1 MTLGVDEKLSKADW
15 LSAPG
20 IQAVFS
26 AIERDGDEARV
37 VGGAVR
43 NTLLNHPVPDVD
55 IATTAR
61 PETVLSRS
69 QDAGLKAIGTGLEH
83 GTITVIADGFPYEV
97 TTLREDIETFG
108 RQARVVFGRD
118 WEKDARRRDF
128 TMNALYV
135 DRNGHLHDPLGGL
148 EDCLARRV
156 RFIGNADGRIRE
168 DYLRILR
175 FFRIYAAYGDGEL
188 DPEGLGACLR
198 QRNGLRQLSAE
209 RIGHEMRRLLRA
221 PRAGYAL
228 RMMNDCGLWEIAT
241 GGLARIDDYEALR
254 SLDEFAPHTRDPELG
269 LVVLA
274 GFVREDIVRISDRLR
289 LSNNERKRME
299 TAWSARKR
307 LLQQDARPSAAAMA
321 YSFGRQGAIDGLLA
335 VWSARIA
342 GKADDSARFREML
355 SEFGS
360 QIIPAFPLK
369 GADLLSCGH
378 KAGPELGA
386 LLKRLENE
394 WIDSEFA
401 LTRDQLLERSQTTS

>member
-1 MTLGVDEKLSKADW
+1 MTLGVDEKLSKAGW
-15 LSAPG
+15 LCAPG

-26 AIERDGDEARV
+26 ALERDGDEARV

-61 PETVLSRS
+61 PEIVMSRA

-83 GTITVIADGFPYEV
+83 GTITIVADEFPYEV

-118 WEKDARRRDF
+118 WEMDARRRDF

-148 EDCLARRV
+148 EDCLGRRV
-156 RFIGNADGRIRE
+156 RFIGDADGRIRE

-175 FFRIYAAYGDGEL
+175 FFRIYAAYGEGEL
-188 DPEGLGACLR
+188 DAEGLGACLR

-221 PRAGYAL
+221 PRAAYAL

-241 GGLARIDDYEALR
+241 GGLARVDDYDALR
-254 SLDEFAPHTRDPELG
+254 SLDGLAPHTREPELG

-274 GFVREDIVRISDRLR
+274 GFVREDITRISDRLR
-289 LSNNERKRME
+289 LSNGERKRME
-299 TAWSARKR
+299 TAWGAKKR
-307 LLQQDARPSAAAMA
+307 LLQPGENPSAAAMTYA
-321 YSFGRQGAIDGLLA
+321 FGRQGAIDGLLA
-335 VWSARIA
+335 VWSAQIA
-342 GKADDSARFREML
+342 AKRNASGHFEELL
-355 SEFGS
+355 SDFGS
-360 QIIPAFPLK
+360 RDIPVFPLK
-369 GADLLSCGH
+369 GADLMANGH

-386 LLKRLENE
+386 HLKRLEEE

-401 LTRDQLLERSQTTS
+401 LSKQELLERAGTAS